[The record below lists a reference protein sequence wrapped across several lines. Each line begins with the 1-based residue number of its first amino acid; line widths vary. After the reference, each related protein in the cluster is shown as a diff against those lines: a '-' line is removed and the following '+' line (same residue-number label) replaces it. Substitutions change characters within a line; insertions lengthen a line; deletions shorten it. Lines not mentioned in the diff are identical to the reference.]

1 MASPALSPGEIL
13 NRSFTKF
20 QLIFCGIYLP
30 LSSSSR
36 LRHNAKA
43 NKTITLFYPR
53 RDRALSKSMVLV
65 LGCFSW
71 SPRSFSAGRLW
82 QAFSRVVW
90 RPDVSRA
97 GPQFKQKKISR
108 FFRIPVNMV
117 ILGPFLAS
125 MLSKSLKFC
134 TILI

>member
-1 MASPALSPGEIL
+1 MHFFYEFLMIFSRISRQIPEKSEVCRFSIKFAKTNSKIAEIL
-13 NRSFTKF
+13 KFVKIIQYYSILFNFTSI
-20 QLIFCGIYLP
+20 QSCPY
-30 LSSSSR
+30 
-36 LRHNAKA
+36 
-43 NKTITLFYPR
+43 
-53 RDRALSKSMVLV
+53 
-65 LGCFSW
+65 
-71 SPRSFSAGRLW
+71 PRSFSAGRLW

-108 FFRIPVNMV
+108 FFRIPANMV